1 MKTQPRPR
9 TSYRY
14 RCPHCGKV
22 VTRECGD
29 ERPKQWR
36 KSFCETTGK
45 DSRLQLMPAID
56 EVTRTVR
63 ALKRA
68 GRWLNSDVFAC
79 HVDGKPC
86 RGWLNSREQPQ
97 IITQA

>member
-1 MKTQPRPR
+1 MKNTIESLRAVDLPRIVRPR

-22 VTRECGD
+22 VIRECGH

-36 KSFCETTGK
+36 KSFCEATGK
-45 DSRLQLMPAID
+45 NARIQLLPAID

-68 GRWLNSDVFAC
+68 GRWPNAADET
-79 HVDGKPC
+79 
-86 RGWLNSREQPQ
+86 RRE
-97 IITQA
+97 